1 MESHN
6 NEEQKLLNAKK
17 RLRRLKLFYIHL
29 AGYLIVVALLVYN
42 LYIVEGVYKN
52 DIFSL
57 NLSVLVLWTM
67 AIIIHAWKVF
77 KEKTV
82 FRKSWEDKKIAS
94 YLERDETEKT
104 KMWE

>member
-1 MESHN
+1 MEPHN

-17 RLRRLKLFYIHL
+17 RLRRLKLFYIHFV
-29 AGYLIVVALLVYN
+29 GYLIVVALLVYN

-52 DIFSL
+52 DIISL

-94 YLERDETEKT
+94 YLEKDETEKT